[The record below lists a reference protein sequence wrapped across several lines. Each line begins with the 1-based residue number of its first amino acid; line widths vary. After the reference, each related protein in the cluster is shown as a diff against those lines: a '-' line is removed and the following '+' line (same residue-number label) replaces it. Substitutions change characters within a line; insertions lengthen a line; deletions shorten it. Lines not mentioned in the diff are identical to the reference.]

1 MPIMSHK
8 AEKPAEA
15 KEVIVAKTESD
26 VAAATESA
34 TMPVQKA
41 NQELLESKSNTV
53 AFVAALGDPSRE
65 DVTPENL
72 EKGIKRHV
80 DPTIVGFAFKALED
94 MDVPDCGTP
103 KDLRNNN
110 MAYVDATGKK
120 HVKAG
125 EVFYLTRFE
134 TGLMLSPEEFNGKA
148 TGGEMPVGCTY
159 TAKRKT
165 TKTGVPIA
173 ASSAS
178 AVPTVSLRPLSQGM
192 SIKDIKMIDVLT
204 FTQETKEN
212 GQSRKQRTINP
223 GFEKWQSLCE
233 AATRTVSAGAGA
245 AANQKQRSTG
255 AVKFLEIVN
264 ARK

>member
-1 MPIMSHK
+1 MPIMVHK
-8 AEKPAEA
+8 DKKE
-15 KEVIVAKTESD
+15 KEVKANVVSTENEVATA
-26 VAAATESA
+26 VESA

-41 NQELLESKSNTV
+41 NQELLESKSNTI

-94 MDVPDCGTP
+94 MEVPDCGTP
-103 KDLRNNN
+103 KDLKSNN

-120 HVKAG
+120 AVKAG
-125 EVFYLTRFE
+125 EIFYMTRFE
-134 TGLMLSPEEFNGKA
+134 TGLLLSPEEFNGKA

-159 TAKRKT
+159 TSKRKT

-204 FTQETKEN
+204 FTSETKEN
-212 GQSRKQRTINP
+212 GQTRKQRTINP

-233 AATRTVSAGAGA
+233 AATRTVTAGGSAAS
-245 AANQKQRSTG
+245 NQKQRSTG

>member
-1 MPIMSHK
+1 MPLMPHK
-8 AEKPAEA
+8 KTEEA
-15 KEVIVAKTESD
+15 KVENNVVKTESE

-34 TMPVQKA
+34 TIPVQKP
-41 NQELLESKSNTV
+41 NQDLLESKSNTV

-72 EKGIKRHV
+72 EKGIKRRV

-94 MDVPDCGTP
+94 MEVPDCGTP
-103 KDLRNNN
+103 KDLKTNN
-110 MAYVDATGKK
+110 MAYVDVAGKK
-120 HVKAG
+120 AVKAG

-178 AVPTVSLRPLSQGM
+178 LVPTVSLRPLKPGM

-204 FTQETKEN
+204 FTKETREN
-212 GQSRKQRTINP
+212 GQDRKNRTINP

-233 AATRTVSAGAGA
+233 TAPRAVSVGAGTA
-245 AANQKQRSTG
+245 SDQKQRSTG